1 MAFSYSP
8 KIITEGLV
16 LYLDAANPYSYVSG
30 STSWNDISR
39 GGNNGTL
46 VNGPTFNSANGG
58 SIVFDGV
65 DDIGF
70 LPLTLDTS
78 TNFTIDVTAKCSTM
92 IQDPSPQNR
101 QTIWSLTTD
110 TKYGYEIL
118 DLEIWNDGL
127 SSFNGNGTSYA
138 TPLIQSFFPLNSNSV
153 NNYTISKSGS
163 TQSWYI
169 NSTLR
174 QNATQTYSTSS
185 QYFKLGSRG
194 AGSTSANQQWNGLIY
209 SVKIYNR
216 ALSAQEVLQNYNA
229 TKTRFGLT

>member
-1 MAFSYSP
+1 MSFTHSP
-8 KIITEGLV
+8 KIVTDGLV
-16 LYLDAANPYSYVSG
+16 LSLDAGNTKSYPGTGTTWFDKSG
-30 STSWNDISR
+30 Y
-39 GGNNGTL
+39 GNNGTL
-46 VNGPTFNSANGG
+46 VNGPTFNTGSLG
-58 SIVFDGV
+58 SIVFDGA
-65 DDIGF
+65 DDTVF

-101 QTIWSLTTD
+101 QTIWSLVTD

-127 SSFNGNGTSYA
+127 TSFNGNGTSY
-138 TPLIQSFFPLNSNSV
+138 TSPFFQSFFPLNSNSV

-194 AGSTSANQQWNGLIY
+194 AGSTGANQQWNGLIY
-209 SVKIYNR
+209 LVKIYNR
-216 ALSAQEVLQNYNA
+216 ALTQAEITQNFNA
-229 TKTRFGLT
+229 LRGRFGI